1 MSNQVSKFFPYIIS
15 TIIISAVIVVAT
27 MVVGDA
33 QANTTSSGSGRV
45 IGAYLLMQHANPTAT
60 PGVFRVNVNTG
71 YVSYCY
77 IDTSSKPG
85 VTCTAET
92 P

>member
-1 MSNQVSKFFPYIIS
+1 MSTSVSKFIPYIIC
-15 TIIISAVIVVAT
+15 TIIGAVIA
-27 MVVGDA
+27 VGTVIVSDA
-33 QANTTSSGSGRV
+33 QANTTSSGAGRM
-45 IGAYLLMQHANPTAT
+45 IGAFLLMQHSNPTAS

-77 IDTSSKPG
+77 IDGSSKPA
-85 VTCTAET
+85 VNCTPET

>member
-1 MSNQVSKFFPYIIS
+1 MSSPVSKLLPYIIS
-15 TIIISAVIVVAT
+15 IVVCAVIAVAT
-27 MVVGDA
+27 IVVSDA
-33 QANTTSSGSGRV
+33 QANTTSTGSGRV

-77 IDTSSKPG
+77 IDASSKPA